1 MPRRLHAKLD
11 SGLDLTLRVISTLR
25 RKEFEIN
32 NIEMV
37 SEDKSGMASLF
48 ITLSD
53 NEKKN
58 LESAVYQMEKIY
70 GVNEITIV

>member
-1 MPRRLHAKLD
+1 MPRKLHARLD

-37 SEDKSGMASLF
+37 SEEKSGQASLF

-58 LESAVYQMEKIY
+58 VESAVYQMEKIY
-70 GVNEITIV
+70 GVNEITVV

>member
-1 MPRRLHAKLD
+1 MPRKLHAKLD

-25 RKEFEIN
+25 RKEFDIN

-37 SEDKSGMASLF
+37 SEETSGQASLF

-58 LESAVYQMEKIY
+58 VESAVYQMEKIY
-70 GVNEITIV
+70 GVNEITVV

>member
-1 MPRRLHAKLD
+1 MPRKVHAKLD

-32 NIEMV
+32 NIEMI
-37 SEDKSGMASLF
+37 SEEASGQASLF

-58 LESAVYQMEKIY
+58 VESAVYQMEKIY
-70 GVNEITIV
+70 GVNEITVV

>member
-1 MPRRLHAKLD
+1 MPRKLHAKLD

-32 NIEMV
+32 NIEMIN
-37 SEDKSGMASLF
+37 EETSGQASLF

-58 LESAVYQMEKIY
+58 VESAVYQMEKIY
-70 GVNEITIV
+70 GVNEITVV

>member
-1 MPRRLHAKLD
+1 MPRKLHAKLD

-32 NIEMV
+32 NIEMI
-37 SEDKSGMASLF
+37 SEDSGGQASLF

-58 LESAVYQMEKIY
+58 VESAVYQMEKIY
-70 GVNEITIV
+70 GVNEITVV